1 MIRIVVINHYQH
13 PYQQHHHL
21 PDHKISLQK
30 MISHTSNVQNEIVS
44 DASVTESVAEAVEK
58 TVEEVVE
65 NITDLS
71 ESKYNG

>member
-1 MIRIVVINHYQH
+1 
-13 PYQQHHHL
+13 
-21 PDHKISLQK
+21 